1 MGNPGIY
8 QRLETIVRLVLLV
21 VVTGG
26 VLSGPAPAQEKKEA
40 GKADSVFDDEKE
52 GAAKKD
58 AGDAKDKDAAGTKP
72 GTPSD
77 RDTIGF
83 NQQNVAAQMNELEE
97 RMFRLSEALRGL
109 EPENAS
115 RLSLALRF
123 SREEQIIEQMRET
136 QKLLKEAQLAKAETE
151 VKELLAKLEHLRNLL
166 LAEDLDFQLKLARLR
181 QMRETL
187 AQLDRIIKEQRRGLG
202 WSRFAMEQ
210 GRRLERFA
218 KRRPDLEALV
228 RDQQAVIAD
237 TKDAAKGG
245 EKSAKEALSGIRE
258 RESKLRGAATALAND
273 PLFADLQPPH
283 LRRADAHL
291 ADAAASLQKDDS
303 QAAVAAAEKALGLL
317 RDELAL
323 LDDQAAQTRRTIEAA
338 AFRQRSEDQA
348 RNHEAAEKLGVLSAR
363 LGDAGVALRK
373 DLIRATAAMQSAGQN
388 LGKAAAKPAADDQ
401 ASALDVLGKSR
412 DDLADSVERLLEQ
425 LRSELRTRLIRDL
438 VEMHEGQMAIREI
451 TQAQAPRVQQKSRIA
466 LVTVGSLSP
475 KEGELGERTEH
486 LLALVEETEFGIALP
501 TTLRILAR
509 EMRSI
514 EGWLKAGDV
523 APRTIAMETRLEQ
536 DMVKLTGAVRQLP
549 SETPPAPGTA
559 LPLNQRERERELSRL
574 IAELTMVRMLQARLN
589 DDTVG
594 VDKTRPAASALPPA
608 FRRDVETLEST
619 QDEIRDSLAKI
630 AERLEFPNDNNQ

>member
-1 MGNPGIY
+1 MGR
-8 QRLETIVRLVLLV
+8 QRTHRGLGTIVPLVFWV
-21 VVTGG
+21 AAIGG
-26 VLSGPAPAQEKKEA
+26 VMSRPAPVAAQQKKAA
-40 GKADSVFDDEKE
+40 GQADSVFDDEKE

-58 AGDAKDKDAAGTKP
+58 ASGEKKDAAKAP
-72 GTPSD
+72 AVSD

-136 QKLLKEAQLAKAETE
+136 QKLLKDVQLGKAETE
-151 VKELLAKLEHLRNLL
+151 VKELIAKLEHLRNLL

-187 AQLDRIIKEQRRGLG
+187 GQLDRIIKEQRRELG

-210 GRRLERFA
+210 GRRLERLGA
-218 KRRPDLEALV
+218 RRPDLEALV

-237 TKDAAKGG
+237 TRNTAKD
-245 EKSAKEALSGIRE
+245 EKTAKETRSAIRE
-258 RESKLRGAATALAND
+258 REAKLRGTAAALAND

-283 LRRADAHL
+283 LRRADSDL
-291 ADAAASLQKDDS
+291 AEAVRSLERDDAKAAI
-303 QAAVAAAEKALGLL
+303 AREEKALGLL
-317 RDELAL
+317 REELTL
-323 LDDQAAQTRRTIEAA
+323 LDEQTTQTRRTIEPA
-338 AFRQRSEDQA
+338 AFRRRGEDQA
-348 RNHEAAEKLGVLSAR
+348 KNHEAAEKLGVTSAR
-363 LGDAGVALRK
+363 LGDTGVALRK
-373 DLIRATAAMQSAGQN
+373 DLIRATASMQSAGQS
-388 LGKAAAKPAADDQ
+388 LVKTLAKPAADEQ
-401 ASALDVLGKSR
+401 AAAMDVLGKSR
-412 DDLADSVERLLEQ
+412 DSLADSVERLLEE
-425 LRSELRTRLIRDL
+425 LRSELRSRLIRDL
-438 VEMHEGQMAIREI
+438 VEMHEFQSSIREI

-466 LVTVGSLSP
+466 LVTVGGLSP
-475 KEGELGERTEH
+475 KQGEIGERTEH

-501 TTLRILAR
+501 TTLRILGR

-523 APRTIAMETRLEQ
+523 APRTIAMETRLEE
-536 DMVKLTGAVRQLP
+536 DMVKLAGAIRRLP
-549 SETPPAPGTA
+549 SQTPPAPGTA
-559 LPLNQRERERELSRL
+559 LPLNARERERELSRL

-594 VDKTRPAASALPPA
+594 VDKSRPAASTLPPA
-608 FRRDVETLEST
+608 FRREVETLEST

-630 AERLEFPNDNNQ
+630 VERLEFPEGSQ